1 MYTLI
6 FRAQPTFQAE
16 SVNHA
21 ASDCSSEEA
30 NSENEQVEKEVDS
43 GNDSDIKKV
52 MVREMKPQI
61 LN

>member
-16 SVNHA
+16 VTHA
-21 ASDCSSEEA
+21 ASDCSSEEQ
-30 NSENEQVEKEVDS
+30 NSEGQAEKEVDS